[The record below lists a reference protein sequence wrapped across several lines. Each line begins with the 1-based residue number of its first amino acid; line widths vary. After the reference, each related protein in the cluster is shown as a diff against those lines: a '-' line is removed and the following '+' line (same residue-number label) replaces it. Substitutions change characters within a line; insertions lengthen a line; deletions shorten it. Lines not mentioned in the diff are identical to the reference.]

1 VGRLAYRF
9 PFVDVANQLNV
20 LFGYC

>member
-1 VGRLAYRF
+1 VGRLAFRF